1 MAEMAKMFTAPQI
14 EESYLAHTYLH
25 NVCVSVPPKNWQKVA
40 KNGKKWQKMAKAAK
54 VATVSNS
61 CKRLQKVARSGKN
74 WQKVTK
80 VAESGK
86 KWQNT

>member
-1 MAEMAKMFTAPQI
+1 MAEMAKIFTAPQI

-25 NVCVSVPPKNWQKVA
+25 NVCVSVPPKNWQKMAKNYQKWLKRQKWQKCQEVA
-40 KNGKKWQKMAKAAK
+40 KGGKKWQKLAK
-54 VATVSNS
+54 SD
-61 CKRLQKVARSGKN
+61 
-74 WQKVTK
+74 K